1 MIRHRTFRPLFVFLL
16 LLTGI
21 RHAAASP
28 PPSPGSDY
36 VQVNLVSNSPMV
48 APALTTDPN
57 LINPWGLAVS
67 PTSPFWVADQ
77 GSGQST
83 MYSGSGVPSPL
94 IVTVPPSSPAPSGPT
109 GIVFNSSLVFNV
121 SGEDGGPPASFIFA
135 TLASTIDAWNEAAG
149 TTALVQPTQP
159 GSVFTGLAEVVFSI
173 GLADLYAADFGKGK
187 ILVYQDLI
195 TPGGIDIQFVD
206 PNLPSGY
213 SPYNIQNING
223 TLYIAYAAKA
233 GGLPVAGPGM
243 GVVARFDRNGNF
255 LGELIASG
263 NQLNEP
269 WGMALAPASFG
280 PFGGDL
286 LVGNVGDG
294 KINAFNPTTGA
305 FLGTIENALG
315 QPLVNNNLH
324 ALLFGTGSA
333 NGGNTN
339 TLYFTAGLNNQT
351 GGLFGS
357 IQPVDS
363 AIHFQVSNTSLVY
376 PTSTSVSLCVT
387 PATSAPATGSVKILD
402 GTTILLANLSLQGN
416 SCATWYINPPLG
428 AGTHSLTA
436 DYSGDSN
443 NLAGISAPVTVA
455 VSPTPSYLGASC
467 GNAAFVYGGN
477 YYCNVSVGSEVGDA
491 TGSITYI
498 FDGGAPVTL
507 PLSNG
512 AVQFSLTA
520 PHTGSHTV
528 VIAYA
533 QQGNFAASGPVTES
547 FTVAPATTQVSLS
560 PSNYYPA
567 AGSSLTLTASV
578 TSYSAAPP
586 ASGTVTF
593 YSNGTP
599 IDSPLVVNLGGT
611 VSFTIPILPAGYY
624 SFNATF
630 GGGTDYAAGVSNYL
644 AIQVH

>member
-1 MIRHRTFRPLFVFLL
+1 MTRNRTVRPLFMFLL
-16 LLTGI
+16 LSMGI
-21 RHAAASP
+21 RHAVASP
-28 PPSPGSDY
+28 VPPAGADY
-36 VQVNLVSNSPMV
+36 VQVNLVSNSPLV

-94 IVTVPPSSPAPSGPT
+94 IVIVPPSSPAPSGPT

-121 SGEDGGPPASFIFA
+121 SGEDGGPHASFIFA

-173 GLADLYAADFGKGK
+173 GLADLYAADFGKGQ

-243 GVVARFDRNGNF
+243 GVVARFDPNGNF

-305 FLGTIENALG
+305 FLGTIEDAVG

-333 NGGNTN
+333 KGGNTN
-339 TLYFTAGLNNQT
+339 TLYFTAGLNNQA

-376 PTSTSVSLCVT
+376 PASTSVSVCIT
-387 PATSAPATGSVKILD
+387 PATSAPATGSVNILD
-402 GTTILLANLSLQGN
+402 GATVLANLPLQGN
-416 SCATWYINPPLG
+416 SCAAWYINPPPG

-436 DYSGDSN
+436 NYSGDSN
-443 NLAGISAPVTVA
+443 NPAGTSAPVIVT
-455 VSPTPSYLGASC
+455 VSPTPTYLQASC
-467 GNAAFVYGGN
+467 GNAGIAYNGN
-477 YYCNVSVGSEVGDA
+477 YNCNVSVGSQVGGA
-491 TGSITYI
+491 AGVITYI
-498 FDGGAPVTL
+498 FDGAPPVTL
-507 PLSNG
+507 SLSNG
-512 AVQFSLTA
+512 SVQFSLTPA
-520 PHTGSHTV
+520 HAGSHTV

-533 QQGNFAASGPVTES
+533 QQGNFAASGPNTQNL
-547 FTVAPATTQVSLS
+547 TVVPATTRVSLS

-578 TSYSAAPP
+578 TSSTAAPP

-593 YSNGTP
+593 YNNGAV
-599 IDSPLVVNLGGT
+599 IGSPVAVGAGGT
-611 VSFTIPILPAGYY
+611 ASFTIPTLPGGSY

-630 GGGTDYAAGVSNYL
+630 GGATDYAAAGSNYL
-644 AIQVH
+644 TIQAH